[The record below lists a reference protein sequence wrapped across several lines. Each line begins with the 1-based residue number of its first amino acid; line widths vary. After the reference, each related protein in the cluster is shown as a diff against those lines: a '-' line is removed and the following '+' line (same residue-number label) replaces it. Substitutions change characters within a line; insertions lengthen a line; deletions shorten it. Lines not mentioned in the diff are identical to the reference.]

1 MPKKTKETNEITI
14 EPVKSTKKRTT
25 STEKAD
31 SKSVAKSTTHKTSSK
46 AATKSTSKSSKN
58 STAKSNVKKTSSKTA
73 ATKTSSKTTTAK
85 KTSSKSTKSDSKTT
99 SPNSKDKVK
108 ASKTSKKTSV
118 KTDSSTKRISKKVA
132 NSKKGKAAK
141 VVEKTAII
149 EYYDLPYRYNKTMVK
164 VLAQTPTTLFVYWD
178 ISDEDK
184 KGYVKQYG
192 DYFFYDTK
200 PVLLV
205 HNSTMNYSYEIDIND
220 YANSWYIHVPDA
232 NCDYEIE
239 LGRRPINEYSK
250 INDYLGITSSNDI
263 IAPNDHIL
271 FEELTNN
278 VYFRNLKTN
287 VTTRKDISI
296 SFLTKI
302 GKIYNVQDFY
312 ENLYKDEVFSFD
324 RLNLKNLP
332 SS

>member
-1 MPKKTKETNEITI
+1 MSRKTKETNEITI

-25 STEKAD
+25 STEKTD
-31 SKSVAKSTTHKTSSK
+31 SKSVA
-46 AATKSTSKSSKN
+46 KSTSKSSKN
-58 STAKSNVKKTSSKTA
+58 STAKSNVKKTSSKTVT
-73 ATKTSSKTTTAK
+73 TKTSSKTTTAK
-85 KTSSKSTKSDSKTT
+85 KTSSKATKEDSKTII
-99 SPNSKDKVK
+99 PNSKDKVK

-132 NSKKGKAAK
+132 NSKKGKVAK

-184 KGYVKQYG
+184 KSYVKQYG

>member
-1 MPKKTKETNEITI
+1 MPRKTKESNEIVI
-14 EPVKSTKKRTT
+14 EKPVKSSKKV
-25 STEKAD
+25 SSA
-31 SKSVAKSTTHKTSSK
+31 SAKSKAPAKKASSK
-46 AATKSTSKSSKN
+46 VA
-58 STAKSNVKKTSSKTA
+58 TAKSSI
-73 ATKTSSKTTTAK
+73 AK
-85 KTSSKSTKSDSKTT
+85 KTSSKASTAT
-99 SPNSKDKVK
+99 
-108 ASKTSKKTSV
+108 KKTSV
-118 KTDSSTKRISKKVA
+118 KSKKTTSSKKVNNLKTTTTVAKANKKSTSTKVA
-132 NSKKGKAAK
+132 NSKK
-141 VVEKTAII
+141 EKESKITPKSPII
-149 EYYDLPYRYNKTMVK
+149 EYYDLPYRYNKTIVK

-184 KGYVKQYG
+184 ANYVKQYG

-200 PVLLV
+200 PVLVV

-250 INDYLGITSSNDI
+250 INDYLEITSSNDI
-263 IAPNDHIL
+263 VSPNDHIL

-287 VTTRKDISI
+287 VTTRKDISV

-324 RLNLKNLP
+324 KINFKNLP

>member
-1 MPKKTKETNEITI
+1 MPRKTKETNEITI

-25 STEKAD
+25 STEKTD

-58 STAKSNVKKTSSKTA
+58 STAKSAVKKTSSKTV
-73 ATKTSSKTTTAK
+73 ATKTVK
-85 KTSSKSTKSDSKTT
+85 KTSSKAAKEDSKTT

-132 NSKKGKAAK
+132 NSKKGKATK
-141 VVEKTAII
+141 VAEKAAII

-184 KGYVKQYG
+184 KSYVKQYG

-250 INDYLGITSSNDI
+250 IKDYLGITSSNDI

-324 RLNLKNLP
+324 KINLKNLP